1 LRPFDWIVLGASL
14 AFIVIYGL
22 WRGRGN
28 RDLHGYFLA
37 GRSLPWYTIALSIMA
52 TQASAITFLSTPG
65 QAYVDG
71 MRFVQFYFGLPLA
84 MIVIAAIMVPMYRR
98 MNVITAYE
106 YLEGRFDGKTRSL
119 AALLFLVQ
127 RGLAAGLTIYAPSL
141 ILSVLLGWNLYWT
154 NLIIGVLVV
163 TYTASGGTRAVNH
176 TQFQQFLII
185 LGGMGV
191 AFILIFAGL
200 PSNVGV
206 GDAVAVAGTLGR
218 LNAIDPGFDPANR
231 YNLWSGLIGGFFLQL
246 SYFGTDQSQVGRY
259 LTGRSVAQSRLSLL
273 FNGIVKIPMQF
284 GILFLGAMV
293 FVFYQF
299 APPPL
304 FFNPGEVRKIESS
317 PHAAEFAAIESRHA
331 GAVERRRERI
341 DALIDARHR
350 GAVVE
355 VEAAEVSLREAQAGV
370 MEVRD
375 EAVVLIK
382 RNDPGAQTSD
392 TNYIF
397 LTFVLDHLPVG
408 VVGMVLA
415 AIFAASMSSTAAELN
430 ALASTTVVDVYR
442 RLRRRRAPPTPL
454 PTVARPDP
462 DIPDLEKLALDARDR
477 HEVRVSKWSTL
488 LWGAFAIGFAEFA
501 NRLGSLI
508 EAINILGSL
517 FYPTILGIFLAAFLL
532 KRVGGHAVFAAAL
545 IAQAVVVYLYLFTGI
560 AFLWYNLA
568 CLLVMALAVL
578 FQGFIDA
585 ARPRA
590 AAG

>member
-1 LRPFDWIVLGASL
+1 VRTLDWIVLGASL
-14 AFIVIYGL
+14 AFIVLYGL

-28 RDLHGYFLA
+28 RDLSGYFLA
-37 GRSLPWYTIALSIMA
+37 GRSMPWYTIALSIMA

-154 NLIIGVLVV
+154 NLIMGALVIS
-163 TYTASGGTRAVNH
+163 YTASGGSRAVNH

-191 AFILIFAGL
+191 AFILILRGL
-200 PSNVGV
+200 PANVGV
-206 GDAVAVAGTLGR
+206 GDAVAVAGALGR
-218 LNAIDPGFDPANR
+218 MNAIDPAFDPANR

-299 APPPL
+299 APPPV
-304 FFNPGEVRKIESS
+304 FFNPGEVRKIEASAHS
-317 PHAAEFAAIESRHA
+317 EAFGEIESRHA
-331 GAVERRRERI
+331 GAVAARRDRI
-341 DALIDARHR
+341 DALIEARR
-350 GAVVE
+350 AGATVD
-355 VEAAEVSLREAQAGV
+355 VEAAERSLREAQAGV
-370 MEVRD
+370 MAVRD
-375 EAVVLIK
+375 EAVMLMK
-382 RNDPGAQTSD
+382 RNDPAAQTSD

-442 RLRRRRAPPTPL
+442 RLRRRRAPPP
-454 PTVARPDP
+454 PSPVRADP
-462 DIPDLEKLALDARDR
+462 DIPDAAALALDASDR
-477 HEVRVSKWSTL
+477 HEVRISRLSTL

-517 FYPTILGIFLAAFLL
+517 FYPTILGIFLTAFLL

-545 IAQAVVVYLYLFTGI
+545 ISQAVVVYLYLFTGI

-568 CLLVMALAVL
+568 CLLVMALAL
-578 FQGFIDA
+578 ALQFLLDA
-585 ARPRA
+585 TRPDAR
-590 AAG
+590 GV